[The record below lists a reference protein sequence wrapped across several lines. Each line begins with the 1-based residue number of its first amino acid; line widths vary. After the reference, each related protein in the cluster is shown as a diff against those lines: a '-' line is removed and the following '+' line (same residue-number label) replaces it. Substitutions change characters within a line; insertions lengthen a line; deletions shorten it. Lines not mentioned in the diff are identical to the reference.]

1 MNNELQPD
9 WAKTVLDPTATI
21 ADAVQVLNDAS
32 LRLVLVLDQ
41 QKKILGTVT
50 DGDVRR
56 GLIQQLGMSAPVS
69 AIMNRKPV
77 TVNSRMGRNSMIQL
91 MREKD
96 ILQLP
101 VVKSDGTVV
110 GVEFLQSLT
119 VRPTVQNVAVLMAG
133 GFGRRLQPLTKTTP
147 KPMLKVGSKPILEII
162 VDQLADSGFR
172 KIYISVFYK
181 AGLVQEYF
189 GRGEKWGV
197 EIDYLVEESPL
208 GTAGALSLLPDDIGA
223 YPVLVMNGDILTRVD
238 FSKLIKFHEEQR
250 CGLTVGVREYDFQV
264 PYGVISVEE
273 NRILEI
279 AEKPVHTFFVN
290 AGIYVVDQGLIDRIN
305 RHSRRDMTEVI
316 EKQLSSNQS
325 VNAFPIHE
333 YWMDIGMIEQ
343 YEQANWDIRN
353 EAND

>member
-1 MNNELQPD
+1 
-9 WAKTVLDPTATI
+9 
-21 ADAVQVLNDAS
+21 
-32 LRLVLVLDQ
+32 
-41 QKKILGTVT
+41 
-50 DGDVRR
+50 
-56 GLIQQLGMSAPVS
+56 
-69 AIMNRKPV
+69 
-77 TVNSRMGRNSMIQL
+77 
-91 MREKD
+91 
-96 ILQLP
+96 
-101 VVKSDGTVV
+101 
-110 GVEFLQSLT
+110 
-119 VRPTVQNVAVLMAG
+119 
-133 GFGRRLQPLTKTTP
+133 
-147 KPMLKVGSKPILEII
+147 MLKVGSKPILEII